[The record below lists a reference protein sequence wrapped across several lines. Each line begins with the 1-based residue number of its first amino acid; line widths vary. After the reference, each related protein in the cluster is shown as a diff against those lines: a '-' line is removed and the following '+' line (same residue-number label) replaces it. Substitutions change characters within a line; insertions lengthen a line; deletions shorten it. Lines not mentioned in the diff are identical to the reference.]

1 MVFSLSPEL
10 KLQVFSLEEGTNLSS
25 QGGKQ
30 ERRISQRLSL
40 EGGTQMHIQGSEQER
55 GSEKGIVAFKRSLS
69 ATGERGGPLFLIS
82 NEAEANTQ
90 SQKKHKEMPS

>member
-1 MVFSLSPEL
+1 
-10 KLQVFSLEEGTNLSS
+10 
-25 QGGKQ
+25 
-30 ERRISQRLSL
+30 
-40 EGGTQMHIQGSEQER
+40 MHIQGSEQER

-69 ATGERGGPLFLIS
+69 AIGERGGPLFLIS